1 MVKNFFSKQKVLQA
15 MFLTKKQAGVTL
27 IELMVVLGIV
37 ALVSSVLLF
46 NYSDFS
52 TNISIRNLSQE
63 VALAI
68 RKSQT
73 YATSVQGVSLSGGD
87 RSYPSYGI
95 VFSLEANSSPYLPT
109 SKRFISF
116 ADIPATGESLPN
128 KIYDSAG
135 SECGNVAYM
144 SECLESISITSADTL
159 FAIETD
165 ATGRISSGTVS
176 ITFRRPSPD
185 AIICF
190 IPSGE
195 SACLPDTISYVS
207 LYFKSAKD
215 LVRKVSV
222 WNTGQINVE

>member
-1 MVKNFFSKQKVLQA
+1 MVKNILKQKKHS
-15 MFLTKKQAGVTL
+15 LTISAYTKQSGVTL
-27 IELMVVLGIV
+27 MERMVVLGIV

-73 YATSVQGVSLSGGD
+73 YATSVQGVSISGGD

-116 ADIPATGESLPN
+116 ADIVPDGESLPN

-135 SECGNVAYM
+135 SECGNVASM
-144 SECLESISITSADTL
+144 SECLESITITSADSL
-159 FAIETD
+159 FQIETD
-165 ATGRISSGTVS
+165 ATGLISSGTVS

>member
-1 MVKNFFSKQKVLQA
+1 MVKNIFPKQNA
-15 MFLTKKQAGVTL
+15 YTRHSGVTL

-37 ALVSSVLLF
+37 ALVASVLLF

-63 VALAI
+63 VALSI

-73 YATSVQGVSLSGGD
+73 YATSVQGVSVSSGD

-95 VFSLEANSSPYLPT
+95 VFSLEPNYSLPYLPNP
-109 SKRFISF
+109 KRFISF
-116 ADIPATGESLPN
+116 ADIVPDGDTLPN
-128 KIYDSAG
+128 KIYNSAG
-135 SECGNVAYM
+135 SECGNVSSD

-159 FAIETD
+159 FQIETD
-165 ATGRISSGTVS
+165 ATGIVSSGTVS

-195 SACLPDTISYVS
+195 SACLADTISYVS

-222 WNTGQINVE
+222 WNTGQITVE